1 MLNLNTLYKN
11 HFGSQMISD
20 DKLKMFAEI
29 NLERLKAGN
38 GGGELNQ
45 LIADTTTA
53 LQMYGAAISDEDV
66 KFAVQQG
73 LTIKVKKILKD
84 FKELISR
91 SEGLIRSQFGK
102 KSEEYQEF
110 FPYKKNE
117 YWQCSLKNAEMLMER
132 FRAASEKYSLQ
143 LGDDLKNNLQA
154 MLTDFRS
161 AREEQLLK
169 KSEVADAKTTARKKR
184 KDLEIQLMKN
194 LYYIGYL
201 YTGNVDKCNN
211 FFDQS
216 FMRKKKKS
224 A

>member
-11 HFGSQMISD
+11 HFGSRLISD
-20 DKLKMFAEI
+20 DRLKKFAEI

-45 LIADTTTA
+45 LIADTSVA
-53 LQMYGAAISDEDV
+53 LQTYGTAISDEDI
-66 KFAVQQG
+66 KFAAQQG

-91 SEGLIRSQFGK
+91 GEGLIRSQFGK
-102 KSEEYQEF
+102 RGEEYQEF

-132 FRAASEKYSLQ
+132 FRTAAEKYSLQ

-154 MLTDFRS
+154 LLTDFRN

-169 KSEVADAKTTARKKR
+169 K
-184 KDLEIQLMKN
+184 
-194 LYYIGYL
+194 
-201 YTGNVDKCNN
+201 
-211 FFDQS
+211 
-216 FMRKKKKS
+216 
-224 A
+224 